1 MPDEGD
7 QAPDFSLD
15 GIDGA
20 GNEVVVRLS
29 ELRGRPVILYFYPKD
44 DTSGCTTQA
53 CDIRDQWPAFRQTD
67 ATVLGVS
74 PDDLASHRKFAS
86 KYGLPFTLLS
96 DPDHSVAEVY
106 GVWAEKSMY
115 GRKYWGIDRSTFVID
130 EEGKIQTALRSV
142 KAKGHAGQVLE
153 ALEA

>member
-1 MPDEGD
+1 MPHEGD

-15 GIDGA
+15 GIDGD

-29 ELRGRPVILYFYPKD
+29 ELRGQPVILYFYPKD

-53 CDIRDQWPAFRQTD
+53 CDIRDQWPAFHQTG

-96 DPDHSVAEVY
+96 DPDHSVAEAY

-130 EEGKIQTALRSV
+130 AEGTIQTALRSV

>member
-1 MPDEGD
+1 MPDQGD

-15 GIDGA
+15 GIDGD

-29 ELRGRPVILYFYPKD
+29 ELRGQPVILYFYPKD

-53 CDIRDQWPAFRQTD
+53 CDIRDQWPAFRQTG

-96 DPDHSVAEVY
+96 DPDHSVAKAY

-115 GRKYWGIDRSTFVID
+115 GRKYWGIDRSTFVVD

-142 KAKGHAGQVLE
+142 KAKGHAGRVLE